1 MKQLGLN
8 YPCQKTKVFIAQAV
22 NQLKSVT
29 NNVLIHMLLQIQ
41 VSFCE
46 KQNQDK
52 SFRTRTPKIWGKY
65 LKLWQQKVQKIFWGF
80 FKNFLACLSSVY
92 ILKSL
97 L

>member
-46 KQNQDK
+46 KQKIKASGQELQRFGENTLNCGSRK
-52 SFRTRTPKIWGKY
+52 SKRFFEGFLRT
-65 LKLWQQKVQKIFWGF
+65 FW
-80 FKNFLACLSSVY
+80 LVY
-92 ILKSL
+92 PAYTF
-97 L
+97 